1 MHYIDVKHDI
11 YSVYPATSVAVGE
24 QGNALQ
30 QASLFKG
37 RFGGIVNMFYII
49 MNVREL
55 SGLKF
60 YFCAHR
66 RCDFGA
72 IEVCEFIYMA
82 SIALK

>member
-49 MNVREL
+49 
-55 SGLKF
+55 
-60 YFCAHR
+60 
-66 RCDFGA
+66 
-72 IEVCEFIYMA
+72 I
-82 SIALK
+82 